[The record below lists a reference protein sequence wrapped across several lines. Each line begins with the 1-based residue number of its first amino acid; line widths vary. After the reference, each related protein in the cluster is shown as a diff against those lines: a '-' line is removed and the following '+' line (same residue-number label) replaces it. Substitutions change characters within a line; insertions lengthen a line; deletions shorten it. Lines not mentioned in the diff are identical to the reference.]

1 MADYPN
7 RSDLRNPMAKTAAP
21 GQTYGEARKQLES
34 QQAVPMGA
42 SPSDV
47 AASSATQRQPGAMP
61 GQVVDLGAETEFPD
75 RMMNNN
81 FIAPTPQPQFNFG
94 DPIMDELR
102 QLYFVSPNEDLARL
116 LSAYDRY
123 FR

>member
-7 RSDLRNPMAKTAAP
+7 RSDLRNPMGKTAAP

-42 SPSDV
+42 TPTDV
-47 AASSATQRQPGAMP
+47 AASSVAPRQPGPMP
-61 GQVVDLGAETEFPD
+61 GSVVDLAAPTEMPD
-75 RMMNNN
+75 QVMNNN
-81 FIAPTPQPQFNFG
+81 FRASTPPQQYSFG
-94 DPIMDELR
+94 DPTMDELR
-102 QLYFVSPNEDLARL
+102 QLYFAYPNEDLAKL

>member
-21 GQTYGEARKQLES
+21 GQTYGEAAKQIAS

-47 AASSATQRQPGAMP
+47 AVSSAAPSQPGPMP
-61 GQVVDLGAETEFPD
+61 GQVVDMGAETEFPD

-81 FIAPTPQPQFNFG
+81 FKAPSPQPQFNFG